1 MPTTNFNEYF
11 ADQLKDPEFHQQF
24 IEEKAILD
32 SALAISEAR
41 HQAGLSQRQLSDRA
55 GIPQSTIARVER
67 GKNTSLATI
76 SKIASALG
84 KSMKITFE

>member
-41 HQAGLSQRQLSDRA
+41 HQAGLSQRQLSDRL
-55 GIPQSTIARVER
+55 EFH
-67 GKNTSLATI
+67 SLRLQGSNAEKTPVWQ
-76 SKIASALG
+76 LFP
-84 KSMKITFE
+84 KSQVRWEEA

>member
-84 KSMKITFE
+84 KR